1 MAYYIYLSKLILEWS
16 VHWTWGRGAI
26 FMFSDLFLV
35 YPWISVHRIELAT
48 TCDISFF
55 FFLIVPPLLSEP
67 LFPSLF
73 AGLMINMSIS
83 QEYYEVMR

>member
-1 MAYYIYLSKLILEWS
+1 MECALAMGE
-16 VHWTWGRGAI
+16 GRHI
-26 FMFSDLFLV
+26 FIFSDLFLV

-55 FFLIVPPLLSEP
+55 FFFLIVPPTLSEP
-67 LFPSLF
+67 LFPFLF
-73 AGLMINMSIS
+73 AGLMINTSVS